1 MEICIIKKLFMT
13 VDVDVDES
21 TTREELSDMLKD
33 VVDNAD
39 INDYDEYD
47 WTGNERYEAY
57 DTDSGCDIELY
68 F

>member
-13 VDVDVDES
+13 VDIDVDES

-57 DTDSGCDIELY
+57 DTDSGGDIELY